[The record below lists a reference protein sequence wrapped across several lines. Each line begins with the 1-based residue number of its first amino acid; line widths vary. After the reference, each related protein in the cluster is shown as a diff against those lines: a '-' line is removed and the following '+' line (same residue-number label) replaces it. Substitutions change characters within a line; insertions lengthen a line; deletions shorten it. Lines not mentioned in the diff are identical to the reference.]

1 MEKKKN
7 LKVVELELDGDNL
20 EEELEEALN
29 VIRDEILESIGED
42 IPDELLKEYK
52 VFRSWKKEFTA
63 HDISVAFQHA
73 IEGTPF
79 EHGILKEGIGYLL
92 MDVFGELFPMEE
104 FEEFKKSTQKE
115 EE

>member
-7 LKVVELELDGDNL
+7 LKVVELELNGDNL

-29 VIRDEILESIGED
+29 VIRGEILESIGED
-42 IPDELLKEYK
+42 IPDELLKNYR
-52 VFRSWKKEFTA
+52 VFRSWKKEITPHDLSDAFTN
-63 HDISVAFQHA
+63 A

-79 EHGILKEGIGYLL
+79 EHGVLKEAIEIVI
-92 MDVFGELFPMEE
+92 MDVFKKIFPPEE
-104 FEEFKKSTQKE
+104 WEEFKKSTQKE